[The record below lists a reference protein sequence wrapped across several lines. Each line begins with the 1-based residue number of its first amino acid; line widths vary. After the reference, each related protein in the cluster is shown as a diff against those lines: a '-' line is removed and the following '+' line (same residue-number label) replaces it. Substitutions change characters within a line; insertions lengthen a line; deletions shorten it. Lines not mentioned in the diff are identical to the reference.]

1 MSIFSHRQHL
11 TFDNSTVHQISCE
24 FFFYIQGVKLNTG
37 ALHAL
42 LNTANDF
49 CYESNVHF
57 TFSYFSIIQSIGLR
71 VTLVLRTAHY
81 GGHKTEDA
89 SRMVGNFDK
98 KKISDILVGRTKR

>member
-1 MSIFSHRQHL
+1 MIIVQCIRYPANFS
-11 TFDNSTVHQISCE
+11 
-24 FFFYIQGVKLNTG
+24 FYIQGVKLNTG

-98 KKISDILVGRTKR
+98 KKMSDILVGRTKR